1 MVLLAVTL
9 AEVRQTVMSMKNS
22 SAGWDDFP
30 AFVAKQFIDSDI
42 EPLTCLINRS

>member
-22 SAGWDDFP
+22 RAGWDDFP
-30 AFVAKQFIDSDI
+30 AFVAKQFIGSDI